1 MPLQHVIKNYLIRGG
16 NSQGAGTV
24 ESWISEGKLRN
35 KLVPRYSSPIE
46 SLYDQLHSIIIS
58 LLIPGKKQEKE
69 EKADT
74 PIFMPDDQG
83 QARSLHA
90 GYFQEKAR

>member
-35 KLVPRYSSPIE
+35 KLVPRYSGSVK
-46 SLYDQLHSIIIS
+46 SLYDQPHSIIIC
-58 LLIPGKKQEKE
+58 LLIPGKKKEKV
-69 EKADT
+69 EKADA

-83 QARSLHA
+83 QA
-90 GYFQEKAR
+90 